1 MVQVYRMRF
10 LGAHTIDTGGIDMAA
25 RRAAAAGMRA
35 LQIFTTIPKYYGDKS
50 TIRPDRVQR
59 FLAALATTDISLS
72 NVVVHAAYVLNLAST
87 DAEKYSRASAGLAKE
102 LERSTALGV
111 GGICVHP
118 GAGAPPDAVLRVADA
133 IAAALSSV
141 PGKTR
146 IWVENTAGAGTTVGR
161 NADEIGAILGA
172 LPKELR
178 KRAGYGLDTCHLY
191 SSGHDI
197 AQSPAQLKGVLDEFE
212 DAAGEAPSFFH
223 FNDSEG
229 ALGSNKDR
237 HMLIGEGRIGVNPFR
252 WLLAEPRTADI
263 PLILETPQ
271 VNVEI
276 GKEDA
281 SADPAD
287 LQMME
292 LLGPST

>member
-59 FLAALATTDISLS
+59 FLAALAETEIAPA

-87 DAEKYSRASAGLAKE
+87 DPEKYSRASAGLAKE

-111 GGICVHP
+111 GGVCVHP
-118 GAGAPPDAVLRVADA
+118 GAGAPPDACDRVAEA
-133 IAAALSSV
+133 IAKALAAV
-141 PGKTR
+141 PGTTR

-161 NADEIGAILGA
+161 NADEIGAILAA
-172 LPKELR
+172 LPKSVR

-197 AQSPAQLKGVLDEFE
+197 AASPAALAAVLDEFE
-212 DAAGEAPSFFH
+212 KATGEPPSFFH
-223 FNDSEG
+223 LNDSEG

-252 WLLAEPRTADI
+252 WLLAEPRTAGI

-271 VNVEI
+271 RNVEI
-276 GKEDA
+276 AADDA

-292 LLGPST
+292 LLGPSL

>member
-1 MVQVYRMRF
+1 
-10 LGAHTIDTGGIDMAA
+10 MAA

-59 FLAALATTDISLS
+59 FLAALHQTDITLA
-72 NVVVHAAYVLNLAST
+72 NVVVHAAYVLNLASVE
-87 DAEKYSRASAGLAKE
+87 AEKYTRATAGLTKE

-118 GAGAPPDAVLRVADA
+118 GSGSPPDSWQRVADA

-141 PGKTR
+141 PGTVR
-146 IWVENTAGAGTTVGR
+146 IWVENTAGAGTLVGR
-161 NADEIGAILGA
+161 NANEIGEILARVPKA
-172 LPKELR
+172 LR
-178 KRAGYGLDTCHLY
+178 TRAGYGLDTCHLY
-191 SSGHDI
+191 ASGHDI
-197 AQSPAQLKGVLDEFE
+197 AQSPEQLKGVLDEFE
-212 DAAGEAPSFFH
+212 QAAGESPSFFH
-223 FNDSEG
+223 LNDSEG

-252 WLLAEPRTADI
+252 WLLADPRTAGI
-263 PLILETPQ
+263 PLIFETPQ
-271 VNVEI
+271 ANMAI
-276 GKEDA
+276 AADDP

-287 LQMME
+287 LHMME
-292 LLGPST
+292 LLGPSA